1 MSEELTPKQH
11 DELVGALRALTAEL
25 AETVGSFSEGAKAV
39 DLDQPIGRL
48 SRMDAMQQQQMS
60 AANKR
65 KTELRQRLV
74 AQALVAV
81 EEGEYGLC
89 RQCEEPIGYPRLRAR
104 PEAALCVGCQSAHE
118 DR

>member
-1 MSEELTPKQH
+1 MPEELTPKQR
-11 DELVGALRALTAEL
+11 DELVGALQALTDEL
-25 AETVGSFSEGAKAV
+25 VTLVQSLSEGAKAV

-74 AQALVAV
+74 AQALVTAA
-81 EEGEYGLC
+81 EGDYGSC

-104 PEAALCVGCQSAHE
+104 PEAALCLSCQSAHE